1 MLASVMGKRA
11 LGAAGAALGLA
22 LILTAGPAAA
32 QDAPRSGTF
41 EALWSLKGTAQEL
54 ELGAGRKTSTFR
66 HTGTI
71 TFRNAQGLVGTA
83 LASCL
88 GLGDTARGDVGRC
101 VWVLEG
107 GDRIFS
113 ELNGQLA
120 PGPESGT
127 VRGSFVGGNRPL
139 PADLRKLR
147 AGLGGAPDRGARRLP
162 GPDRAH
168 VRKLEDALKW
178 P

>member
-1 MLASVMGKRA
+1 MLMRVLGRFAPRA
-11 LGAAGAALGLA
+11 AVATLGLMLMA
-22 LILTAGPAAA
+22 SAGPAAA

-88 GLGDTARGDVGRC
+88 GLGDTAKGDLGRC

-113 ELNGQLA
+113 ELSGQLA

-127 VRGSFVGGNRPL
+127 VRGSFVGGTGRFQQISGSYELDWVVRLTGEPG
-139 PADLRKLR
+139 AFR
-147 AGLGGAPDRGARRLP
+147 AQT
-162 GPDRAH
+162 
-168 VRKLEDALKW
+168 VRMSGSWKT

>member
-1 MLASVMGKRA
+1 MGKRA
-11 LGAAGAALGLA
+11 LRAGGAALGLGLLMIVA
-22 LILTAGPAAA
+22 AGPAAA
-32 QDAPRSGTF
+32 QETPRSGTF
-41 EALWSLKGTAQEL
+41 EALWTLKGTAQEL
-54 ELGAGRKTSTFR
+54 ELGASRKTSTFR

-127 VRGSFVGGNRPL
+127 VRGNFVGGTGRFQQISGSYELDWVVRLTGEPG
-139 PADLRKLR
+139 AFR
-147 AGLGGAPDRGARRLP
+147 AQT
-162 GPDRAH
+162 
-168 VRKLEDALKW
+168 VRMSGSWKT

>member
-1 MLASVMGKRA
+1 MGKRA
-11 LGAAGAALGLA
+11 LRAGGAALGLL
-22 LILTAGPAAA
+22 LIVAAGPAAA
-32 QDAPRSGTF
+32 QEAPRSGTF
-41 EALWSLKGTAQEL
+41 EALWTLKGTAQEL
-54 ELGAGRKTSTFR
+54 ELGASRKTSTFR

-88 GLGDTARGDVGRC
+88 GLGDTAKGDLGRC

-113 ELNGQLA
+113 ELSGQLA

-127 VRGSFVGGNRPL
+127 VRGSFVGGTGRFQQISGSYELDWVVRLTGEPG
-139 PADLRKLR
+139 AFR
-147 AGLGGAPDRGARRLP
+147 AQTVRMSGSWKAP
-162 GPDRAH
+162 
-168 VRKLEDALKW
+168 
-178 P
+178 

>member
-1 MLASVMGKRA
+1 MRELGKRVLCA
-11 LGAAGAALGLA
+11 GGAFLGLA
-22 LILTAGPAAA
+22 LVFSAGPGLA
-32 QDAPRSGTF
+32 QNAPRSGAF

-71 TFRNAQGLVGTA
+71 TFRNAEGLVGTA

-88 GLGDTARGDVGRC
+88 GLGDTAKGDLGRC

-107 GDRIFS
+107 GDRIYS
-113 ELNGQLA
+113 ELSGQLA

-127 VRGSFVGGNRPL
+127 VRGHFVGGTGRFHQISGSYELDWVVRLTGEPG
-139 PADLRKLR
+139 AFR
-147 AGLGGAPDRGARRLP
+147 AQTVRMSGSWKAP
-162 GPDRAH
+162 
-168 VRKLEDALKW
+168 
-178 P
+178 

>member
-1 MLASVMGKRA
+1 MRVMGMRA
-11 LGAAGAALGLA
+11 LRAAGAAVGLA
-22 LILTAGPAAA
+22 LILTAGPAIA

-127 VRGSFVGGNRPL
+127 VRGSFVGGTGRFQQISGSYELDWVVRLTGEPG
-139 PADLRKLR
+139 AFR
-147 AGLGGAPDRGARRLP
+147 AQT
-162 GPDRAH
+162 
-168 VRKLEDALKW
+168 VRMSGSWKT

>member
-1 MLASVMGKRA
+1 MGKRA
-11 LGAAGAALGLA
+11 LRAGGAALGLGLLMIVA
-22 LILTAGPAAA
+22 AGPAAA
-32 QDAPRSGTF
+32 QETPRSGTF
-41 EALWSLKGTAQEL
+41 EALWTLKGTAQEL
-54 ELGAGRKTSTFR
+54 ELGASRKTSTFR

-113 ELNGQLA
+113 ELSGQLA

-127 VRGSFVGGNRPL
+127 VRGNFVGGTGRFEQISGSYELDWVVRLTGEPG
-139 PADLRKLR
+139 AFR
-147 AGLGGAPDRGARRLP
+147 AQT
-162 GPDRAH
+162 
-168 VRKLEDALKW
+168 VRMSGSWKT

>member
-1 MLASVMGKRA
+1 MLMRVLGRFALRA
-11 LGAAGAALGLA
+11 AVAALGLM
-22 LILTAGPAAA
+22 LISSASPAAA

-113 ELNGQLA
+113 ELSGQLA

-127 VRGSFVGGNRPL
+127 VRGSFVGGTGRFQQISGSYELDWVVRLTGEPG
-139 PADLRKLR
+139 AFR
-147 AGLGGAPDRGARRLP
+147 AQT
-162 GPDRAH
+162 
-168 VRKLEDALKW
+168 VRMSGSWKT

>member
-1 MLASVMGKRA
+1 MLMRVLGRFTLRA
-11 LGAAGAALGLA
+11 AVAALGLM
-22 LILTAGPAAA
+22 LISSASPAAA

-113 ELNGQLA
+113 ELSGQLA

-127 VRGSFVGGNRPL
+127 VRGSFVGGTGRFQQISGSYELDWVVRLTGEPG
-139 PADLRKLR
+139 AFR
-147 AGLGGAPDRGARRLP
+147 AQT
-162 GPDRAH
+162 
-168 VRKLEDALKW
+168 VRMSGSWKT